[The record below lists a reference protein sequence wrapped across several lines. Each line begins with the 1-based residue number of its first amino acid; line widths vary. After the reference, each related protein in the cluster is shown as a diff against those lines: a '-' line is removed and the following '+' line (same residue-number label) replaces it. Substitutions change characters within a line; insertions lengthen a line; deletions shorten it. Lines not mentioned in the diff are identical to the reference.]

1 MTEDTAERILR
12 FMERQ
17 EDRLP
22 PRVSNGM
29 LLLALREIRD
39 DVQNI
44 QTVLHGT
51 TPDHANG
58 LAARVQRLEIFRK
71 LVVWLSAAITTALF
85 TGWFG

>member
-17 EDRLP
+17 EDSLP

-39 DVQNI
+39 DVQRV
-44 QTVLHGT
+44 QAVLHGAQ
-51 TPDHANG
+51 PDHADG
-58 LAARVQRLEIFRK
+58 LAARVQRLETFRK
-71 LVVWLSAAITTALF
+71 LVVWLGAAVGTALLG
-85 TGWFG
+85 GWLG